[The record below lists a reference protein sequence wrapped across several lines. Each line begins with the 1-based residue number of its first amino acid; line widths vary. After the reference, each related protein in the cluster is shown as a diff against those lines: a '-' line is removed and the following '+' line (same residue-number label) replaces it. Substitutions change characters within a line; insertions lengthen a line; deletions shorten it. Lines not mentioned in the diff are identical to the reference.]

1 MKKKIFNYDQDRL
14 LDANLDLKELLILD
28 YIAHFKNTGKMDE
41 HILENKSW
49 NWITPNK
56 IAEDLPILGLKKESV
71 RNILKNYLG
80 IKPKNWDE
88 RFEKFSESMKKKAKN
103 YKFLGFIEFRNICDE
118 ELGDKLVFRFTQK
131 WFNLIS
137 EECETPHIAPKKAN
151 KKVASIGTTNN
162 LDESIADSKN
172 QSDIKSISHDI
183 SENQCKNEENIHVNI
198 KLLKSS
204 GIKRIPY
211 EEESAKI
218 LELNTDR
225 LKKAIEKT
233 IKKSKFK
240 TWNYLIE
247 VYEDLDGSNQG
258 SSNKKDNQ
266 ARENVLKK
274 FRRAYY
280 DNSRTSVDGKYLD
293 EMDEDEAEALI
304 ENKYNEK
311 NGERN
316 YNEDFEYYMYKK
328 CVEFNWDMNT
338 KTVQLNYKKSVD
350 YAKAN
355 GLPYP
360 VELN

>member
-1 MKKKIFNYDQDRL
+1 MKKKIFNYDQNRL
-14 LDANLDLKELLILD
+14 LAANVDLKELLILD

-56 IAEDLPILGLKKESV
+56 IAEDLPILGLKKEGV

-88 RFEKFSESMKKKAKN
+88 RFEKFSDSMKKKAKN

-131 WFNLIS
+131 WFDLIS
-137 EECETPHIAPKKAN
+137 EECETPHIAPKKTN
-151 KKVASIGTTNN
+151 KKVASTGTTNN

-172 QSDIKSISHDI
+172 QSDIKSISHGI
-183 SENQCKNEENIHVNI
+183 SENQCKNKENMHVNV

-204 GIKRIPY
+204 GIKHIPY
-211 EEESAKI
+211 KEESAKI

-225 LKKAIEKT
+225 LKKSIEKT

-247 VYEDLDGSNQG
+247 AYEDLDANR
-258 SSNKKDNQ
+258 SSYENNKTKFHNFKENFDKYSDDEIVKIHNKKINDK
-266 ARENVLKK
+266 E
-274 FRRAYY
+274 
-280 DNSRTSVDGKYLD
+280 SVSTD
-293 EMDEDEAEALI
+293 ET
-304 ENKYNEK
+304 EK
-311 NGERN
+311 I
-316 YNEDFEYYMYKK
+316 MYKR
-328 CVEFNWDMNT
+328 CVDANWTNLLD
-338 KTVQLNYKKSVD
+338 TVISHGIE
-350 YAKAN
+350 YAIKN
-355 GLPYP
+355 NLEYP
-360 VELN
+360 KNI